1 MNWFPRTSVKG
12 TQISFDGNVN
22 INTTATIKTIV
33 EARST
38 AFVLRTLGCL
48 ADGLSDRI
56 LHTAPVA
63 MRKTNNIIRHVE
75 NWSMIDQSQPKNSKR
90 LD

>member
-1 MNWFPRTSVKG
+1 MNWLPRTSVRG
-12 TQISFDGNVN
+12 TQISFAGNVN
-22 INTTATIKTIV
+22 INTTATIKIIM

-38 AFVLRTLGCL
+38 AFALRSLGRL

-56 LHTAPVA
+56 PHTAPVA
-63 MRKTNNIIRHVE
+63 TRKTNNIIRHVG
-75 NWSMIDQSQPKNSKR
+75 NWSMIDQSQPKNPKR